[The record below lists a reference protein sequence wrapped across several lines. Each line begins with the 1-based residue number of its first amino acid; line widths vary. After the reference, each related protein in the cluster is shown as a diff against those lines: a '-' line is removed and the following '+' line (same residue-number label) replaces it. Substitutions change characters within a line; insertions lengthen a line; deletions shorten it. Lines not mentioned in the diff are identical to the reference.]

1 MIIMRVLMSDKYLT
15 SALSLQP
22 LTIIL
27 NSIEQLDILN

>member
-1 MIIMRVLMSDKYLT
+1 MIIMRVLMSDKCLT

-27 NSIEQLDILN
+27 NSIEQLGILN